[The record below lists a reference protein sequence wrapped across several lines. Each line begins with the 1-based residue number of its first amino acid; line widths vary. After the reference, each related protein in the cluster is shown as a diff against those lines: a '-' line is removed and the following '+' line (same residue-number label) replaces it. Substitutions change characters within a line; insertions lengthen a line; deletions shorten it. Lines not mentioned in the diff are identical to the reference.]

1 MSKLGL
7 SSAEVCLRE
16 GRKPRERV
24 IMESSSK
31 VFAPQFAESMK
42 QEAEQLLKGVM
53 EAVNQAPDGDWIG
66 GSEEQVRDQLAE
78 FRKRVFEA
86 AIQAR
91 IDAAGA
97 AFSPSPGGHSRARR
111 AP

>member
-66 GSEEQVRDQLAE
+66 GSEEQVRDQLAGV
-78 FRKRVFEA
+78 RQRGVGAGAPGRVG
-86 AIQAR
+86 
-91 IDAAGA
+91 AAGA
-97 AFSPSPGGHSRARR
+97 AF
-111 AP
+111 